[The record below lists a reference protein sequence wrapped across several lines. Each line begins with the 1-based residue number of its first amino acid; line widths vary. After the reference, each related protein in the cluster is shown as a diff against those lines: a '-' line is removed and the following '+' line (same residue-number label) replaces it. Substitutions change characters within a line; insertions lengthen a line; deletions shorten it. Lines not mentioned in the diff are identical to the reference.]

1 MLLRLSIPDLAQRLL
16 NDPMSLSPRDGVGG
30 VLIVGETDANA
41 YSTRFDLSSVP
52 CAVLARSDSG
62 VDPAL
67 VDAFFDEFGEP
78 GVTRNAS
85 AQPVAFATAAR
96 TLRLAAVLPP
106 RDALFLESVT
116 YSLLQS
122 GGEFAQWLAD
132 NHRKVRR
139 SGRASSV
146 VEVRRIDDTLHV
158 SLAEPERHNAFSRV
172 MRDELR
178 EALTLAT
185 VDETITRVVLDG
197 HGSCFSSG
205 GDLAEFGSA
214 TSPLD
219 SHLVRTTDSVAQLLL
234 TIGERLVTR
243 LECRVHGP
251 NVGAGVELAAFAPRV
266 VASAKAT
273 FRLPEVSMGLVP
285 GAGGT
290 VSVTRRIGRHRAALM
305 MLSGCEIDARTAL
318 DWGLIDEIGDGEG

>member
-1 MLLRLSIPDLAQRLL
+1 MNARLHPI
-16 NDPMSLSPRDGVGG
+16 
-30 VLIVGETDANA
+30 
-41 YSTRFDLSSVP
+41 
-52 CAVLARSDSG
+52 
-62 VDPAL
+62 
-67 VDAFFDEFGEP
+67 
-78 GVTRNAS
+78 
-85 AQPVAFATAAR
+85 AFATAAR
-96 TLRLAAVLPP
+96 TLRLAAALPP
-106 RDALFLESVT
+106 RDALFFESVT

-122 GGEFAQWLAD
+122 GGEFGQWLAD
-132 NHRKVRR
+132 NHRKVWR

-146 VEVRRIDDTLHV
+146 VEVRRSEDTLYV

-234 TIGERLVTR
+234 TIGERLGTR
-243 LECRVHGP
+243 LECRVRGP
-251 NVGAGVELAAFAPRV
+251 NVGAGVEMAAFAPRV
-266 VASAKAT
+266 VASVEAT

-305 MLSGCEIDARTAL
+305 ILSGCAIDARTAL
-318 DWGLIDEIGDGEG
+318 AWGLIDEIGNGE

>member
-1 MLLRLSIPDLAQRLL
+1 MNARLHPI
-16 NDPMSLSPRDGVGG
+16 
-30 VLIVGETDANA
+30 
-41 YSTRFDLSSVP
+41 
-52 CAVLARSDSG
+52 
-62 VDPAL
+62 
-67 VDAFFDEFGEP
+67 
-78 GVTRNAS
+78 
-85 AQPVAFATAAR
+85 AFATAAR
-96 TLRLAAVLPP
+96 TLRLAAALPP

-122 GGEFAQWLAD
+122 GGEFGQWLAD
-132 NHRKVRR
+132 NHRKVWR

-146 VEVRRIDDTLHV
+146 VEVRRSEDTLYV

-234 TIGERLVTR
+234 TIGERLGTR

-266 VASAKAT
+266 VASAEAT

-305 MLSGCEIDARTAL
+305 ILSGCEIDARTAL
-318 DWGLIDEIGDGEG
+318 DWGLIDEIGNGE

>member
-1 MLLRLSIPDLAQRLL
+1 MLVRMSAADLIECLLLESTRLSPLA
-16 NDPMSLSPRDGVGG
+16 GVGG
-30 VLIVGETDANA
+30 VILDGAIDRDRWHELAT
-41 YSTRFDLSSVP
+41 VP
-52 CAVLARSDSG
+52 CAVLSLNPDD
-62 VDPAL
+62 DPSL
-67 VDAFFDEFGEP
+67 VDLVIDSKHETAIEM
-78 GVTRNAS
+78 NARLH
-85 AQPVAFATAAR
+85 PIAFATAAR
-96 TLRLAAVLPP
+96 TLRLAAALPP

-122 GGEFAQWLAD
+122 GGEFGRWLSD
-132 NHRKVRR
+132 NHRKVWR

-146 VEVRRIDDTLHV
+146 VEVRRSEDTLYV

-197 HGSCFSSG
+197 HGSCLSSG

-234 TIGERLVTR
+234 TIGERLGTR

-266 VASAKAT
+266 VASAEAT

-318 DWGLIDEIGDGEG
+318 DWGLIDEIGNGE